1 MSTEIESGLPVR
13 SYQDTVDERVLTKIQ
28 DGDSPGAAGSTTQ
41 VSEKKLHVRNHSKDS
56 DGTDREQLLSQEG
69 HALTN
74 GDYDGTL
81 NKRPS
86 SQGQIL
92 HDRKNT
98 AEDPAEA
105 DQNKRPTAVKYDNG
119 VDETVVCADVA
130 IRDEDGVP
138 FSKDNPLPVSIEE
151 SEGDEVHEFHQ
162 TPALAKNATDIFDY
176 NVTAGKELELEMW
189 AISASG
195 FMQAILQVETGVG
208 TGVFEDK
215 DYLYNS
221 TAEKADERM
230 LKRPIKVGAGVKV
243 RIVFENW
250 ENKTQTLQGFINGLE
265 S

>member
-28 DGDSPGAAGSTTQ
+28 DGDSPGGVGKTME
-41 VSEKKLHVRNHSKDS
+41 VSEKKAHVRNHGSDS
-56 DGTDREQLLSQEG
+56 DGADKEQLLSQEG
-69 HALTN
+69 HSLTN

-92 HDRKNT
+92 HDRKGT
-98 AEDPAEA
+98 GASPAEA
-105 DQNKRPTAVKYDNG
+105 DQNKRPTAVEYDNG
-119 VDETVVCADVA
+119 VDETIVAGDVA

-138 FSKDNPLPVSIEE
+138 FSKTNPLPVSIEE
-151 SEGDEVHEFHQ
+151 SEGDEIHEFHQ
-162 TPALAKNATDIFDY
+162 TAALTKNSTEDY
-176 NVTAGKELELEMW
+176 DYTVTAGKELELEQW

-195 FMQAILQVETGVG
+195 YMQAILKVETGVA

-221 TAEKADERM
+221 TANKAETRSF
-230 LKRPIKVGAGVKV
+230 KRPIKVAAGVKV
-243 RIVFENW
+243 RITFENW